1 MLYTAEMNYPHIL
14 FLLQFSVQSRIAK
27 TICLLRNRYDFYGI
41 TVAECTAQ
49 RRTQAVSVTCQD
61 VVLVP
66 LCLSAAGLQRRAVE
80 LRGRVLRPVGA
91 LALGWMMLMMTDE
104 FSDGA
109 AAFIPSPE
117 FQLWVDSL
125 ERSRSWFCP

>member
-1 MLYTAEMNYPHIL
+1 MIFMA
-14 FLLQFSVQSRIAK
+14 LLWLSAPLRDGAARSV
-27 TICLLRNRYDFYGI
+27 I
-41 TVAECTAQ
+41 TVTT
-49 RRTQAVSVTCQD
+49 RTQAVSVTCQD
-61 VVLVP
+61 VVSVP

-104 FSDGA
+104 LSDGA

-125 ERSRSWFCP
+125 QEAEAGSVLKI